1 LPREIRD
8 SVTEQWVRRLRGMG
22 LEVRVLPGGHTA
34 HATLPLGGA
43 PFPSVAGPRHFS
55 SVTFA
60 TVGSTRIKCVAPM
73 PLFQLPLIDVGGALG
88 ADEFR
93 TRLRRV
99 WHEHQKAL
107 MATGRRLRSLGL
119 DVKPEAEGALLSFP
133 LGVEDTEAR
142 VRISGDYLVLPER
155 GPREGIALAGP
166 AWRLARRDVAWETAS
181 DAEIALTGQLERAPA
196 RLALGGG
203 SPSNDTSSLDAS
215 ALPSAVARPRTVAL
229 GGRQGPDRRILLVG
243 GVLARDR
250 ELAEALRRA
259 GIAVRVEMSAD
270 DALAT
275 FTRESVDGVLVDAHL
290 GRQEGVDLVPQL
302 RAVPGVVDLPV
313 VVVDES
319 PREALRAAARRAGA
333 AGVLVHPIDSER
345 TVPRLRRLLSE
356 RGRRRFGR
364 VPTRLAVRLDGGQ
377 AAYTTSVGRLG
388 MFVPTTEPP
397 PDLQVVSLHLP
408 ELSRWI
414 QAEAQATYRLDD
426 AGGCGGG
433 VGFRFRAFSGRDESA
448 WIEYLSALDALG

>member
-1 LPREIRD
+1 
-8 SVTEQWVRRLRGMG
+8 MG
-22 LEVRVLPGGHTA
+22 LEVRVLPGARTA

-60 TVGSTRIKCVAPM
+60 TVGSTRIKCVAPL
-73 PLFQLPLIDVGGALG
+73 PLFQLPLIDVGGALS
-88 ADEFR
+88 ADEIR
-93 TRLRRV
+93 TRLRRT

-119 DVKPEAEGALLSFP
+119 DVKPDAEGALLSFP
-133 LGVEDTEAR
+133 LGVDDAESR
-142 VRISGDYLVLPER
+142 VRISASLLVLPER

-166 AWRLARRDVAWETAS
+166 AWRSARRDAAWETAS

-196 RLALGGG
+196 RLALSSG
-203 SPSNDTSSLDAS
+203 PTTEASSLEDA
-215 ALPSAVARPRTVAL
+215 APERRVARAHTVAL
-229 GGRQGPDRRILLVG
+229 PGRQGPDRRILLVG

-250 ELAEALRRA
+250 ELADALRAA

-275 FTRESVDGVLVDAHL
+275 FARESVDGVLVDAHL

-313 VVVDES
+313 VIVDES
-319 PREALRAAARRAGA
+319 PRDALRAAARRAGA
-333 AGVLVHPIDSER
+333 AGVLVHPIDSAR

-377 AAYTTSVGRLG
+377 TAYTTSVGRLG
-388 MFVPTTEPP
+388 MFVPTAEPP
-397 PDLQVVSLHLP
+397 PDVQVVSLHLP

-448 WIEYLSALDALG
+448 WIGYLSALDALG